1 MKNIFRFVGSLMC
14 ACALFTACS
23 KDEPIIPEFPTSQ
36 VVKTVEAG
44 EVVTISINPNLNW
57 EASINED
64 EATYFQLLD
73 GANAVYN
80 VRGMA
85 GNHDI
90 KVQVAD
96 LIDMDKDHVC
106 EVSLT
111 MENQTKVIAVL
122 TLGKVAR
129 EIAIYPVKVDEYG
142 AFEYATD
149 GDLTYAYESAT
160 VGENGVAL
168 TWPDGL
174 NGFMGRVKVVSNFDW
189 TVDGAPEWIKP
200 IEGGKAGETEL
211 WIQADPTKY
220 PEEASEA
227 TLSFVDV
234 NNTEAVAAT
243 MKVSIPAAGDVLT
256 VNGFAE
262 TSKFNAEGQFFHP
275 MMGDYMDGTSNGYVT
290 STENIQLVA
299 LSFVEQWGMQNPSI
313 DTEWVTLEMDEW
325 DTAEDAGV
333 IQERTLR
340 VGVTANTGDARKA
353 YVFVLPADVAADAY
367 SIAEME
373 GGMPTG
379 NIAEAYMPYL
389 ATTVEQEGV
398 AATATLTCLNEFGDA
413 TLTQT
418 KGGSWPYTDLGNA
431 QEFYELLY
439 SSEWADDDTTFNS
452 AKEISNIYISIL
464 NANGNFVDAENDPEV
479 SWVTYW
485 KNGAGTSFKINVDP
499 THATAENALNVLTGD
514 YEAGL
519 YIEFADG
526 TAAIIYLRYN
536 ENATAGGDGV
546 SLAFSYPD
554 YAVEM
559 DGSSL
564 VELTSG
570 ELYDM
575 YSEYGAPVWHVTF
588 TKVAHTMSMLT
599 GISTE
604 WIATLENELDAEWL
618 SFEAGLEFQ
627 TVATTEAGKGKTG
640 AIIFRDGSNVIKLVL
655 LCTLD
660 IVTE

>member
-1 MKNIFRFVGSLMC
+1 MKNIFRIMCSLMC
-14 ACALFTACS
+14 VCALFTACS
-23 KDEPIIPEFPTSQ
+23 DDDVIAPEFPTSKL
-36 VVKTVEAG
+36 VKNVQAG
-44 EVVTISINPNLNW
+44 EVVTISINPNLDW
-57 EASINED
+57 EISINEN

-73 GANAVYN
+73 GSNAVYN
-80 VRGMA
+80 MRGMA
-85 GNHDI
+85 GSHQI

-106 EVSLT
+106 EVSMT
-111 MENQTKVIAVL
+111 MGNQTEVIAVL
-122 TLGKVAR
+122 TLSKSAR
-129 EIAIYPVKVDEYG
+129 EIAIYPVKIDEYG
-142 AFEYATD
+142 AFEYASE
-149 GDLTYAYESAT
+149 GDLTYAYESTA
-160 VGENGVAL
+160 VGEDGVTL
-168 TWPDGL
+168 TWPDGM
-174 NGFMGRVKVVSNFDW
+174 NGFMARVKVVANFDW

-200 IEGGKAGETEL
+200 IDGGEAGETEL
-211 WIQADPTKY
+211 WIQADPAKY
-220 PEEASEA
+220 PEEASDAE
-227 TLSFVDV
+227 LSFVDV
-234 NNTEAVAAT
+234 DNSEAVAAT
-243 MKVSIPAAGDVLT
+243 LKVSIPAAGDVLT
-256 VNGFAE
+256 ISGFAK
-262 TSKFNAEGQFFHP
+262 TSKFNAEGQFYHA
-275 MMGDYMDGTSNGYVT
+275 MMGDYMDGTANGYVT
-290 STENIQLVA
+290 STENVQLVA
-299 LSFVEQWGMQNPSI
+299 LSFVEQWNIQNPSI
-313 DTEWVTLEMDEW
+313 ETEWVTLEMDEW
-325 DTAEDAGV
+325 DAAEDAGV
-333 IQERTLR
+333 IQERMLH

-353 YVFVLPADVAADAY
+353 YVFVLPADMAADAY

-373 GGMPTG
+373 DGMPNG
-379 NIAEAYMPYL
+379 NIAEAYLPYL

-398 AATATLTCLNEFGDA
+398 AMVASITCVNDFGEATLTS
-413 TLTQT
+413 T
-418 KGGSWPYTDLGNA
+418 KGGGWPYDDLGNA
-431 QEFYELLY
+431 DEFYELLY
-439 SSEWADDDTTFNS
+439 SSEWAADDTTFS
-452 AKEISNIYISIL
+452 STKEISNIYISIL
-464 NANGNFVDAENDPEV
+464 DANGNFVDAENDQEV

-536 ENATAGGDGV
+536 VNATAGGDGV
-546 SLAFSYPD
+546 SLAFSYPA
-554 YAVEM
+554 YAVDV

-588 TKVAHTMSMLT
+588 STVAHTMSMLT

-618 SFEAGLEFQ
+618 SFEGGLEFQ
-627 TVATTEAGKGKTG
+627 TVATSEAGNGKTG

-660 IVTE
+660 IVAE